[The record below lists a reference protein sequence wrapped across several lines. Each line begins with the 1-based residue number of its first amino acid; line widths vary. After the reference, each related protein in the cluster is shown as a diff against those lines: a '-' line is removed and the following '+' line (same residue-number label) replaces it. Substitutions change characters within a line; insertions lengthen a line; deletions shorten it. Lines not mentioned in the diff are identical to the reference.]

1 MVAVLPTRDS
11 FSFYSASAVYQR
23 CSLST
28 FLSRF
33 CGDRWGRLAEGSLSG
48 AGCEDCSACLVLRSR
63 RGSVIADGMMGI
75 PSENPVDE
83 IFGLPSTSAHALCL
97 LGHPLGAYPAPC
109 GTSGSAFSG
118 LLPQPSALGPRSG
131 KCALGTGEQGTFTTP
146 ARTVRVLGD
155 PGTRV
160 ASRKCVPSRIRAIE
174 TGGNNDVTF

>member
-11 FSFYSASAVYQR
+11 FSFYSASAVYQC

-28 FLSRF
+28 LLSPFREE
-33 CGDRWGRLAEGSLSG
+33 RWGQLAEGSMSG
-48 AGCEDCSACLVLRSR
+48 AGCEGCSACLVLRSR
-63 RGSVIADGMMGI
+63 RGYVIADGMVGI
-75 PSENPVDE
+75 PSENPGDD
-83 IFGLPSTSAHALCL
+83 IFGLPSTSAHALCQ

-118 LLPQPSALGPRSG
+118 LLPQPSALGPHSR
-131 KCALGTGEQGTFTTP
+131 KCTLGTGEQGTFTTP
-146 ARTVRVLGD
+146 ARTIHVLGD

-160 ASRKCVPSRIRAIE
+160 ASRKCVPSRMRAIE